1 MRPLLPVLA
10 ATGAAALLAGCSLAP
25 KYTRPA
31 SPAAAAYPVFGDNA
45 SPPASAA
52 SAADIG
58 WREFL
63 GDARLRELVA
73 LALENNRDL
82 RVSALNVDRV
92 RALYDIQRTAL
103 VPSLDATAS
112 GTRQRTPGDLSSSG
126 LATTDSSYRAGLAVT
141 AYEVDFF
148 GRVASLRDQVL
159 AQYLATDEARRS
171 AHISLVA
178 SVASQYFNLLAAEEQ
193 RELARQ
199 TLAAV
204 DASLGIVRSRRAFG
218 TASELDL
225 ASAEA
230 QVQTARANL
239 ASAEQQRAQA
249 ANALD
254 LLVGRALPDDLP
266 APGPLSRDALLAD
279 LPAGLPS
286 DLLAR
291 RPDILAAEFTLQA
304 ANANIGVAR
313 AAFFPSVTLTAFGGS
328 SSAALDGL
336 FKSGSGAWSF
346 APQITVPIF
355 AAGRNRATLK
365 VAEIENRIEIAT
377 YEKTIQTAFREV
389 ADSLATRATIEDQ
402 LAAQTARVAA
412 QERRLEL
419 SDLRYK
425 NGADDYLSVLLARQD
440 LYTSQQAL
448 IQTRL
453 ARLTNLITLYKALG
467 GGWSA

>member
-10 ATGAAALLAGCSLAP
+10 ATGAALLAGCSLAP

-159 AQYLATDEARRS
+159 ARYLATDEARRS

>member
-10 ATGAAALLAGCSLAP
+10 AAGAAALLAGCSLAP

-171 AHISLVA
+171 AYISLVA

>member
-10 ATGAAALLAGCSLAP
+10 ATSAAALLAGCSLAP
-25 KYTRPA
+25 KYERPA
-31 SPAAAAYPVFGDNA
+31 SPTATAYPVLGDDGA
-45 SPPASAA
+45 SA
-52 SAADIG
+52 SAADLG
-58 WREFL
+58 WRDFL

-82 RVSALNVDRV
+82 RVAALNVERV

-103 VPSLDATAS
+103 IPSLDATAS
-112 GTRQRTPGDLSSSG
+112 GTRQRTPADLASG
-126 LATTDSSYRAGLAVT
+126 GAATTSSNYSVGLAVT
-141 AYEVDFF
+141 AYELDFF

-159 AQYLATDEARRS
+159 ATYLATDEARRS
-171 AHISLVA
+171 AQISLVA
-178 SVASQYFNLLAAEEQ
+178 AVANQYFTVLAAEEQ
-193 RELARQ
+193 QALARQ

-204 DASLGIVRSRRAFG
+204 DSSLGIVRSRREFG

-225 ASAEA
+225 ATAEA
-230 QVQTARANL
+230 QVQTARSNL
-239 ASAEQQRAQA
+239 AAAEQQRAQA

-266 APGPLSRDALLAD
+266 ASAPLSRDSLLAD

-313 AAFFPSVTLTAFGGS
+313 AAFFPSVTLTAFGGT
-328 SSAALDGL
+328 SSASLDGL

-346 APQITVPIF
+346 TPQITVPIF

-365 VAEIENRIEIAT
+365 VAEIENRIEIAN

-412 QERRLEL
+412 QQRRLEL
-419 SDLRYK
+419 SDLRYQ
-425 NGADDYLSVLLARQD
+425 NGVDGYLAVLLAQQD
-440 LYTSQQAL
+440 LYASQQAL

-453 ARLTNLITLYKALG
+453 ARLANLITLYKALG